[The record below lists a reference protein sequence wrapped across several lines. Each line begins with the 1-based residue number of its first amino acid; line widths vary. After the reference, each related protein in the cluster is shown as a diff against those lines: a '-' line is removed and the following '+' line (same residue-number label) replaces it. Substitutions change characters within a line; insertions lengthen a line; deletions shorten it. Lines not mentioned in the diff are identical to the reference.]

1 MFSFDS
7 ETHQKDTLTTNKQRV
22 WKKPS
27 LFVSI
32 ATFICCCFT
41 VTISRYPSIYN
52 PLKCLRNKPSFHV
65 LVGLVSIDGSIL
77 RSQCPCPLLHNPA
90 PPSGIVMTRISRFR
104 SIAAYFR
111 EPRIEIILP
120 LQPYAYFFP
129 LCQNPELVI

>member
-1 MFSFDS
+1 MILKHIRRYFGNKHSKGLE
-7 ETHQKDTLTTNKQRV
+7 ET
-22 WKKPS
+22 S

-32 ATFICCCFT
+32 ITFICCCFT

-77 RSQCPCPLLHNPA
+77 RSQCPCPALHNPA
-90 PPSGIVMTRISRFR
+90 PPSGAVMTRISRLR

-120 LQPYAYFFP
+120 LQATRSFF
-129 LCQNPELVI
+129 QNPELVI